1 MVASESSLECLR
13 ARSRSA
19 LCERVEDVL
28 DESERECL
36 LSSSS
41 FALRGIPSHL
51 EFTLGTCSGIFTDDT
66 PDIPGWFF
74 RPGLWAICLRVCC
87 CICRNASVDGSL
99 VNIVPRNEGFFL
111 LFAGCD
117 VLDMVEYRLVDGL
130 GAAREDDMD
139 KPGDRGPL
147 SRSEGE
153 VIMVEVVKV
162 VLVVND
168 VPIVL
173 VDRRGSESK
182 EIPTER

>member
-1 MVASESSLECLR
+1 M
-13 ARSRSA
+13 
-19 LCERVEDVL
+19 
-28 DESERECL
+28 
-36 LSSSS
+36 
-41 FALRGIPSHL
+41 
-51 EFTLGTCSGIFTDDT
+51 
-66 PDIPGWFF
+66 
-74 RPGLWAICLRVCC
+74 
-87 CICRNASVDGSL
+87 
-99 VNIVPRNEGFFL
+99 
-111 LFAGCD
+111 
-117 VLDMVEYRLVDGL
+117 DGL